1 VVEDEDNSEED
12 EIVEGFERFRTMRI
26 IFFCGM
32 SSARYHKNA
41 SCMSYDA
48 SKG

>member
-26 IFFCGM
+26 FFFLW
-32 SSARYHKNA
+32 NV
-41 SCMSYDA
+41 
-48 SKG
+48 

>member
-26 IFFCGM
+26 IFFVECLVLITTKM
-32 SSARYHKNA
+32 HPA
-41 SCMSYDA
+41 
-48 SKG
+48 